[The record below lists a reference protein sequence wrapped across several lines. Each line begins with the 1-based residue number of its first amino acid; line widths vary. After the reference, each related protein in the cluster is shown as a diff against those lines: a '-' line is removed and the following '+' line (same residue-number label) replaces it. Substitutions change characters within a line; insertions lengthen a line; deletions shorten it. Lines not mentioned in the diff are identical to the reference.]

1 MVTESEL
8 IILGVIH
15 DHDGEW
21 NWYKVGRRCINLVDP
36 SQLSLKP
43 LTEAQLVEERIVDGE
58 PLPRLFVTELGKSL
72 LVTAAK

>member
-1 MVTESEL
+1 MATESEL

-36 SQLSLKP
+36 SQLSLKT
-43 LTEAQLVEERIVDGE
+43 LTEGKLVEERQVEGD

-72 LVTAAK
+72 LETAG